1 MVRNQII
8 GLTSVL
14 LLSTIMMALS
24 SCLKD
29 DNNTDN
35 ASGRARIEITDAP
48 IDDPNIKSVFITVAD
63 IKIDGKS
70 WAGFTGKTSFDLLAL
85 QNGKTKLLG
94 EGQLDDKTYT
104 EIVLVLDTEVD
115 SSGNNFGS
123 YVEDI
128 SGVKRKLEGG
138 TEFVVK
144 AKGNFE
150 SKKDQTT
157 DLVVDIDLR
166 KAIMYKAGSTTEFQ
180 FVTNAEL
187 YESVRLLDKANTG
200 KISGNCSDGVSASDK
215 IVAYAYKVGD
225 YNQNERFPQGTS
237 QVQFKN
243 AVSSSAVGTDG
254 SFSFAFLESG
264 QYEVHF
270 ISYEQDAQGILQAKG
285 ELQLSV
291 VGSVL
296 NLLQLNVV
304 AKGTINLDLLVT
316 GILFF

>member
-1 MVRNQII
+1 MLRNPII
-8 GLTSVL
+8 SLTTVL
-14 LLSTIMMALS
+14 LLSTFMIAMS

-29 DNNTDN
+29 DNFDSN
-35 ASGRARIEITDAP
+35 SGSARIEITDAP
-48 IDDPNIKSVFITVAD
+48 IDDPNIKSIFITVAD

-70 WAGFTGKTSFDLLAL
+70 WNGFNGKTSFDLLAL

-94 EGQLDDKTYT
+94 EGNLDAKTYT
-104 EIVLVLDTEVD
+104 EIVLVLDTEAD
-115 SSGNNFGS
+115 SSGNNFGC

-138 TEFVVK
+138 NEFVVK

-166 KAIMYKAGSTTEFQ
+166 KAILYKAGSTTEFQ

-187 YESVRLLDKANTG
+187 YESVRLVDKANTG
-200 KISGNCSDGVSASDK
+200 KISGNCSDGVSGSDK
-215 IVAYAYKVGD
+215 IVAYAYKAGD

-264 QYEVHF
+264 LYEVHF

-285 ELQLSV
+285 ELQLNV

>member
-1 MVRNQII
+1 MLRSPFIS
-8 GLTSVL
+8 LTSVL
-14 LLSTIMMALS
+14 LLCTFLITMS

-29 DNNTDN
+29 DGFDN
-35 ASGRARIEITDAP
+35 KSARARIEITDAP
-48 IDDPNIKSVFITVAD
+48 IDDPNIKSVFITVVD

-70 WAGFTGKTSFDLLAL
+70 WAGFDGKTSFDLLAL

-94 EGQLDDKTYT
+94 EGNLDVKTHT
-104 EIVLVLDTEVD
+104 EIVLVLDTEAD
-115 SSGNNFGS
+115 SSGNSFGC

-138 TEFVVK
+138 SEFIIK

-150 SKKDQTT
+150 AKKDQTT

-166 KAIMYKAGSTTEFQ
+166 KSIQYKTGSTTEFQ

-200 KISGNCSDGVSASDK
+200 TISGNCSDGVSSSDK
-215 IVAYAYKVGD
+215 IVVYAYKEGT
-225 YNQNERFPQGTS
+225 YNANEKFPQGTS

-243 AVSSSAVGTDG
+243 AASSSTVAADG
-254 SFSFAFLESG
+254 SFSLSFLEPG
-264 QYEVHF
+264 KYEVYF
-270 ISYEQDAQGILQAKG
+270 ISYEQDAQGVLQAKG
-285 ELQLSV
+285 ELQLNV
-291 VGSVL
+291 IGSVL
-296 NLLQLNVV
+296 DLLQLNVI
-304 AKGTINLDLLVT
+304 AKGSITLDLLVI